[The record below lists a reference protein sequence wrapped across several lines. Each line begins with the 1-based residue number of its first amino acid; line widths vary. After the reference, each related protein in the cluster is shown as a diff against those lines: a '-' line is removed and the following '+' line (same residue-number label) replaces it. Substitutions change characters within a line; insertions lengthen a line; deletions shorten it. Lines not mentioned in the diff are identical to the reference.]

1 MSKQEDDRP
10 GPSPDIEAF
19 NRLEGAVDSALS
31 RLEGLR
37 ADLQVSRKKAGE
49 METLLRKFTGGEEDP
64 SSLMSRLQRLE
75 DENGVLTERL
85 RKGREGVQRLLARI
99 RFLEEQG

>member
-1 MSKQEDDRP
+1 VSRPEDKTSGRSWDR
-10 GPSPDIEAF
+10 EAF
-19 NRLEGAVDSALS
+19 DRLEAAVEAALV
-31 RLEGLR
+31 RVETLRVELR
-37 ADLQVSRKKAGE
+37 ASKEKATE

-64 SSLMSRLQRLE
+64 ASLLSRLQRLE

-85 RKGREGVQRLLARI
+85 RKGRDGVQRILARI